1 MPRSSIMLGGLV
13 GAVLLGAATSAV
25 AGAAKGTVSYKNDK
39 ATVQHA
45 YLVKGPDAVDE
56 KKSIRRI
63 ILVPKDMQATIAACK
78 VMSCSDGEVGEGLT
92 IDLDGGPRVNYWVV
106 LKDQMVQFSGT
117 ADPATF
123 KTTTD
128 EPGRIAGTF
137 VVDATAAGGP
147 KIDVEFDA
155 ALVQEFQKAR

>member
-1 MPRSSIMLGGLV
+1 MRRSSIRLGMLWATL
-13 GAVLLGAATSAV
+13 LLGVATNAAAES
-25 AGAAKGTVSYKNDK
+25 AKGTVSYKNDQ
-39 ATVQHA
+39 ATIQHA

-56 KKSIRRI
+56 KKIIRRL

-78 VMSCSDGEVGEGLT
+78 VMSCSDSEVGEGLT

-106 LKDQMVQFSGT
+106 LKDQRVQFSGT

-123 KTTTD
+123 KTKTD
-128 EPGRIAGTF
+128 EPGKIAGTF
-137 VVDATAAGGP
+137 VVDATAGGGP

-155 ALVQEFQKAR
+155 ALVKEFQSAR